1 MVQFRPKQV
10 VRREERW
17 NEKDSGSTKCGVGTQ
32 KSCRGGW
39 MGMSGNGIFQVFQ
52 VNFELRD
59 ENHTVLYDTTTGRY
73 WKRPQITSSNEAA
86 VVVLRLIHIEI

>member
-59 ENHTVLYDTTTGRY
+59 ENHTVLYDTTTGQRGNVH
-73 WKRPQITSSNEAA
+73 KLLVRT
-86 VVVLRLIHIEI
+86 RRR

>member
-1 MVQFRPKQV
+1 MYNIKYDDGDVKKEPARDV
-10 VRREERW
+10 ILV
-17 NEKDSGSTKCGVGTQ
+17 
-32 KSCRGGW
+32 
-39 MGMSGNGIFQVFQ
+39 SGNGIFQVFQ